1 MKIRVLY
8 FASLRER
15 IGRREEA
22 LDLPAGADVT
32 ALLDQVLAG
41 PLEAFR
47 GSVAISVNREYSA
60 PSRALQEG
68 DEVAL
73 LPPVSGG

>member
-1 MKIRVLY
+1 LKVHVLY

-15 IGRREEA
+15 IGRREDMV
-22 LDLPAGADVT
+22 DLPAGADVT
-32 ALLDQVLAG
+32 SLLDHVLAG

-47 GSVAISVNREYSA
+47 GSVAVSVNREYSS

>member
-1 MKIRVLY
+1 MLY
-8 FASLRER
+8 FASLREK
-15 IGRREEA
+15 IGRREDMVE
-22 LDLPAGADVT
+22 LSAGADVT

-41 PLEAFR
+41 PFEAFR
-47 GSVAISVNREYSA
+47 GSVAVSVNQEYSS